1 MIIFKVGYN
10 KNSFTSALGKW
21 YGSIIS
27 VETMNS
33 QTDKLIRKKGKYKI
47 VLPFALSTMFSIMFP
62 ASTLLH
68 TCRCV
73 ASAVV
78 C

>member
-21 YGSIIS
+21 YDCIIS
-27 VETMNS
+27 VGTMTS
-33 QTDKLIRKKGKYKI
+33 QTDKLIGKKGKYNLA
-47 VLPFALSTMFSIMFP
+47 LPLALSTMFSTVFLVSMLP
-62 ASTLLH
+62 H
-68 TCRCV
+68 TCRYV

>member
-33 QTDKLIRKKGKYKI
+33 QTDKLVEKRGGTI
-47 VLPFALSTMFSIMFP
+47 LHSPFASSIMYFTVFL
-62 ASTLLH
+62 ASTLPH
-68 TCRCV
+68 TCRYV
-73 ASAVV
+73 ASAQGY
-78 C
+78 